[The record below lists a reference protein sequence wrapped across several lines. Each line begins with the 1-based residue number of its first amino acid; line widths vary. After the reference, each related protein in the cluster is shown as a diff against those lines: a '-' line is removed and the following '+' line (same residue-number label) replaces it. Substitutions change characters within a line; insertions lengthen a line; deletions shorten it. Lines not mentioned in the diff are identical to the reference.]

1 MAIFLFAMVAEQAF
15 LNIKGCLQSAWSE
28 VNAQVQIFSPLKW
41 TYVLES

>member
-1 MAIFLFAMVAEQAF
+1 MAIFLFGMVAERAF

-28 VNAQVQIFSPLKW
+28 VNAQIQIFFSLKW